1 MKPLKV
7 NHKEL
12 ERFCPESKYKSKC
25 PKCSNGLL
33 LMRRNPST
41 SRLENFDHCISCGQ
55 TFLYLDIDDL
65 RKAEG
70 DSEEISTE

>member
-1 MKPLKV
+1 MTPLKV
-7 NHKEL
+7 NHKDL

-25 PKCSNGLL
+25 PKCSDGLL
-33 LMRRNPST
+33 LMRRDSVT
-41 SRLENFDHCISCGQ
+41 CRLQDFDNCISCGQ

-70 DSEEISTE
+70 NI